1 MANFY
6 RILGI
11 NHKRYVGIC
20 KADGKAY
27 DFYLANIGGY
37 RPPENEDEIN
47 DCQQV
52 AMWYQ
57 ADCDKYGT
65 GKIQED
71 LMTPVPEEDLYNV
84 VYAELE

>member
-11 NHKRYVGIC
+11 NHERYVGIR
-20 KADGKAY
+20 KVDNKAY
-27 DFYLANIGGY
+27 DFYLPNIGDY
-37 RPPENEDEIN
+37 RPPENKDEIN
-47 DCQQV
+47 DCQMM

-57 ADCDKYGT
+57 SDCDKYGT

-71 LMTPVPEEDLYNV
+71 LMTPVPEEELYNV